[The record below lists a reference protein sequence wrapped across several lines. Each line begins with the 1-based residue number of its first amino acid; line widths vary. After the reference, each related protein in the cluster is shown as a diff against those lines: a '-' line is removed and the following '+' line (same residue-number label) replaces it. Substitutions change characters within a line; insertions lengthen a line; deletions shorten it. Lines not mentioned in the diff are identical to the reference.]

1 LPSVDE
7 ELDMTDKKAVS
18 RETFNKRVDIERAHL
33 EWIDRLTTDEA
44 LQEARKRVSA
54 EYRVDERLQYPD

>member
-1 LPSVDE
+1 
-7 ELDMTDKKAVS
+7 MTDKKAVS